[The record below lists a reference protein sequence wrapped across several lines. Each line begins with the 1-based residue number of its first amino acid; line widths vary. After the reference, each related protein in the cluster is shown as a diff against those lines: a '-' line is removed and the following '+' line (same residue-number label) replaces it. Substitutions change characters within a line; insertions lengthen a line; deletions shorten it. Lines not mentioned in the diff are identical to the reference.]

1 MTGNLTRVARR
12 FEAFVFDWD
21 GTAVP
26 DRSADASEGRRLV
39 EGLCAAGASVA
50 IVSGTHLGN
59 VDGQLRARPAPPGR
73 LVLALNRGSEV
84 FAVRVT
90 PTEERR
96 AVNRVDDPDPI
107 GLTEL
112 TKFLTEERIF
122 WPRRRQR
129 LAKQSLDCPV
139 GFRDWCAVGLQRCR
153 NARLEVSER
162 EVRRQVRGVERE
174 L

>member
-1 MTGNLTRVARR
+1 MNS
-12 FEAFVFDWD
+12 
-21 GTAVP
+21 P
-26 DRSADASEGRRLV
+26 
-39 EGLCAAGASVA
+39 
-50 IVSGTHLGN
+50 
-59 VDGQLRARPAPPGR
+59 
-73 LVLALNRGSEV
+73 
-84 FAVRVT
+84 VRVT

-112 TKFLTEERIF
+112 TKFLAEDRIF
-122 WPRRRQR
+122 WPRRRQQ

-139 GFRDWCAVGLQRCR
+139 GFGDWCAVGLQRCR

-162 EVRRQVRGVERE
+162 EVRRQVRSVERE